1 LDGKSLLSLLQRIG
15 LGATSKMLLAP
26 FITASS
32 FLAFAVASPHA
43 PRHTSDQS
51 SIPPLPSTG
60 NSTLVPFDATSD
72 FVTVRDGQVFLSGK
86 PWKFATFNNPEL
98 ILSDDYEVGF
108 HKP

>member
-1 LDGKSLLSLLQRIG
+1 
-15 LGATSKMLLAP
+15 MLLAP

-32 FLAFAVASPHA
+32 FLASAVASPRA
-43 PRHTSDQS
+43 T
-51 SIPPLPSTG
+51 PPLPSTG
-60 NSTLVPFDATSD
+60 NSTLVPFDASSD
-72 FVTVRDGQVFLSGK
+72 FVTVRDGQVYLSGK